1 MINSSH
7 FISFHLSLYVIS
19 SYLQITYRYCIS
31 ISSMFYKLTIKFTR
45 PPRQSSPTSALAG
58 LGRPRHFSI
67 LHFYSSPHQFVS
79 SILFY
84 NSQRNWTLTF
94 QFTVNT
100 LPFLLQSLRH
110 SFQLSTFSIFKS
122 FANFHFSLFSLLR
135 LFILGPSGLGP
146 LASFV
151 MSPRRIPPS
160 ALRASGPW
168 QSFNRLLP
176 RPCGPRA
183 LGGFTLKIF
192 ICFSFSYQLTT
203 STSTPSPRGSTK
215 CFEYTP

>member
-1 MINSSH
+1 MIISSH
-7 FISFHLSLYVIS
+7 FISSHLILHAIS

-31 ISSMFYKLTIKFTR
+31 ISFMFYKLTIKFTR

-84 NSQRNWTLTF
+84 NSQRHWTLTF

-100 LPFLLQSLRH
+100 PHISLAI
-110 SFQLSTFSIFKS
+110 SPTLFPTFHIFKS

-176 RPCGPRA
+176 RPFGPRA

-192 ICFSFSYQLTT
+192 ICFFIFLPTHHLHLYAVSSRVHKVF
-203 STSTPSPRGSTK
+203 
-215 CFEYTP
+215 